1 LSGLLQVERGTSIT
15 VIVTFTYNGAGQDL
29 DNAALPVITLT
40 KPDGTAGPASGT
52 VTNLTGAGT
61 DGQYSFV
68 APAQAEVTWLDYT
81 AVGTLGGQPQT
92 LRGRVE
98 WLGATL
104 FNLARLRALR
114 VANATPFAASGVTP
128 LFSDAQLMAERTAV
142 LDEFTDALGFSPV
155 PRLAREIHSS
165 TNGYGVQLHQ
175 RMQPRLISVSVGGV
189 AQLLAGYGVG
199 ATGVLRSVSGYLP
212 GAAIPYGY
220 NNVVVEYV
228 HGWERPRGKG
238 SDMAMLLAAKY
249 LNPSGFSSATTVSTP
264 DGSVYSYDPSESDQ
278 HGRIR
283 PTGFRDVDRWLL
295 LHRAV
300 AGVA

>member
-1 LSGLLQVERGTSIT
+1 MSGLLQVEQGTSIT
-15 VIVTFTYNGAGQDL
+15 VIVTFTYNGVGQDL
-29 DNAALPVITLT
+29 DSGVPAITLT

-81 AVGTLGGQPQT
+81 ATGTIGGQPQT

-104 FNLARLRALR
+104 FNLARLRQLR
-114 VANATPFAASGVTP
+114 VANATPFSETATS
-128 LFSDAQLMAERTAV
+128 LFTDAQLMAERTAV
-142 LDEFTDALGFSPV
+142 LDEFTEALGFSPV

-165 TNGYGVQLHQ
+165 GNGYGVQLDQ

-189 AQLLAGYGVG
+189 AQLVAGYGITS
-199 ATGVLRSVSGYLP
+199 TGVLRSVSGYLP
-212 GAAIPYGY
+212 GSAIPYGY
-220 NNVVVEYV
+220 GNVVVEYV
-228 HGWERPRGKG
+228 HGWEQPRGKC

-264 DGSVYSYDPSESDQ
+264 EGVVYSYDPSESDQ

-295 LHRAV
+295 LHQAK